1 MERLLIHIERTVSG
15 WQVNESGRT
24 KYSSYVREQAFEA
37 ADSIALGRHFSTG
50 TPVAVV
56 VDVGPRDSV
65 LLYQHG

>member
-24 KYSSYVREQAFEA
+24 RYSSFVREQALEA

-56 VDVGPRDSV
+56 MDVGARESV
-65 LLYQHG
+65 LLFQHG